1 MSATAKIDFEPGL
14 FEPEPEPAPV
24 LPGPPPFRRVNRA
37 PFVLVGLALLAVTA
51 ILYAA
56 IQHKASKTPVA
67 AFLTPTLGNPIPTIQ
82 KPPVARSGAFCDGSE
97 SLCSTTTTETPAETL
112 AKLAAALP
120 ATEGKRYR
128 LAVSVVPLDD

>member
-1 MSATAKIDFEPGL
+1 MSAAAKIDFEPGL

-24 LPGPPPFRRVNRA
+24 LPAIQPKRRASRA
-37 PFVLVGLALLAVTA
+37 PFVLVGLALLAVAA

-67 AFLTPTLGNPIPTIQ
+67 TFSIPTIGNPIPVIQ
-82 KPPVARSGAFCDGSE
+82 KPSVARSGAFCDGSE